1 MPRLNELRLQRG
13 RLLERITTQRY
24 ILIAEV
30 QPVRGTLQRT
40 DKLLATLRR
49 ATTYVQQ
56 HPLEVG
62 LATAVLFAFNIRRT
76 LRLRKHRP
84 PPVRRTRASDAAVAP
99 VHKGKHAFPAN
110 IFSKPACPCQ
120 PMKVPLQ

>member
-13 RLLERITTQRY
+13 RLLEHITTQRY

-76 LRLRKHRP
+76 LRLLRRGFFLWRSWQMLRKPLSPLGRW
-84 PPVRRTRASDAAVAP
+84 RT
-99 VHKGKHAFPAN
+99 
-110 IFSKPACPCQ
+110 
-120 PMKVPLQ
+120 LW